1 MRCFVKIIMV
11 GLIVFSF
18 KSKGAE
24 GKPSLL
30 INDLERITCEES
42 YDVGMDYLIAALG
55 TESHLHQMEFD
66 DFKLGLKFKDLEAQ
80 NLFYTLYSDFYK
92 ALLKLSL
99 EEDNENIL
107 ELATQIKVEDASS
120 EFRKRMI
127 SEIQEKIKIISS
139 KLKSKGMECPPAA
152 TSKVTEKNTAIK
164 IQGLKKQ
171 NPVKSFI
178 KRIMEKVLAVTYQS
192 CDVLKLKPLT
202 ANVPNVEGIQE
213 KCCHGKGMMR
223 TISNLSSLL
232 KTNYYLQSPLTGPQ
246 CFSIKENPL
255 IYDYG
260 GRPNF
265 TRGLEGK
272 LDFFSNLGGTNVLGY
287 DCSALVYSVLLG
299 GGLRLKSNKPFVA
312 SDVIAAQ
319 SKQFISP
326 EVSGW
331 DCLKRITLKPNQ
343 SIEVG
348 DIVSFNGHVVM
359 IYSTGEDPF
368 GIRNLKSCHDVKIQ
382 SFDFNVFQS
391 SPSKEGIG
399 INVYEAKDYLEES
412 EQMAEIFLD
421 YARSACLSQKQNKNI
436 FLKRK
441 AYSIIRHT
449 QSPEC
454 QTKPVSFENESCVV
468 GTCI

>member
-1 MRCFVKIIMV
+1 MRRIDKIIMM
-11 GLIVFSF
+11 GIVAVSL
-18 KSKGAE
+18 KSEGIE

-55 TESHLHQMEFD
+55 TDLHLHRMEFE
-66 DFKLGLKFKDLEAQ
+66 DFKVGLKFKDLESQ
-80 NLFYTLYSDFYK
+80 NLFYGLYSDFYRD
-92 ALLKLSL
+92 LLKLSL

-107 ELATQIKVEDASS
+107 ELATQIKVEDSSS
-120 EFRKRMI
+120 ELRKRMI
-127 SEIQEKIKIISS
+127 SDIQEKIKTISS
-139 KLKSKGMECPPAA
+139 KLKSKGMECPPLVK
-152 TSKVTEKNTAIK
+152 SKVAEKSSAIK
-164 IQGLKKQ
+164 IQGFVSQ
-171 NPVKSFI
+171 NPVKSLI
-178 KRIMEKVLAVTYQS
+178 KKIMEKVLAVTYQS
-192 CDVLKLKPLT
+192 CEVLKLRPLT
-202 ANVPNVEGIQE
+202 AKVPNVEGIQE
-213 KCCHGKGMMR
+213 KCCHGNGMMR
-223 TISNLSSLL
+223 TISNLNSLL
-232 KTNYYLQSPLTGPQ
+232 RTNYYLQSPLSGPQ
-246 CFSIKENPL
+246 CFPIKENPL
-255 IYDYG
+255 IYDFG

-272 LDFFSNLGGTNVLGY
+272 LDFFSNLGGTHVLGY

-312 SDVIAAQ
+312 SDVLAAQ

-326 EVSGW
+326 EASGW
-331 DCLKRITLKPNQ
+331 DCLKRITLKPKH

-359 IYSTGEDPF
+359 VYSTGEDPF
-368 GIRNLKSCHDVKIQ
+368 GLRNLKSCNDVNIQ

-399 INVYEAKDYLEES
+399 INVYEAKDYLVES
-412 EQMAEIFLD
+412 DRMAEIFLD
-421 YARSACLSQKQNKNI
+421 YARSACLSQKQNRNI
-436 FLKRK
+436 YLKRK

-449 QSPEC
+449 QTPEC
-454 QTKPVSFENESCVV
+454 QTEPVSFENESCVV